1 MNKRILEMRNAA
13 VVLTIFPL
21 LLMIGCSA
29 MDTDIAASP
38 APRAA
43 PIPSASTGAIASPS
57 ASAAPQTTAQRSI
70 QAELS
75 DTVVIPGDRIGPVTR
90 TTTRQ
95 ALERLFGAANLSD
108 EDVGMGEGETEP
120 GTVVNRDA
128 ANAFTVIWTDET
140 RTAVAGAMNF
150 GSAWRTPE
158 GIGIGT
164 SFAELQ
170 QKLGAFQ
177 LYGFEW
183 DYGGSVVLENTRLSK
198 YYGTLIL
205 RVAPTEA
212 SMERSPNDYD
222 AVIGD
227 ELFPST
233 SPHFRALD
241 INVEEMAVYL
251 EKRGE

>member
-1 MNKRILEMRNAA
+1 MPKQILKLPNSAIA
-13 VVLTIFPL
+13 LAGFSL
-21 LLMIGCSA
+21 LLAVGCS
-29 MDTDIAASP
+29 MGQTDVTSSP
-38 APRAA
+38 APSVSVSA
-43 PIPSASTGAIASPS
+43 PRAIASPP
-57 ASAAPQTTAQRSI
+57 ASAAPQTTGQSTAQT
-70 QAELS
+70 ALS
-75 DTVVIPGDRIGPVTR
+75 DTVVIPGDRIGPVRR

-95 ALERLFGAANLSD
+95 QLEQLFGAANLEN

-120 GTVVNRDA
+120 GTVVNAGSD
-128 ANAFTVIWTDET
+128 NTFTVIWTDEN
-140 RTAVAGAMNF
+140 RTAVAGAINF

-158 GIGIGT
+158 GLGVGT

-183 DYGGSVVLENTRLSK
+183 DYGGSVVLEGTRLSK

-212 SMERSPNDYD
+212 SRERSPSDYD

-227 ELFPST
+227 ELFAST

-251 EKRGE
+251 EKQEE

>member
-1 MNKRILEMRNAA
+1 MNKRILKMRNAA
-13 VVLTIFPL
+13 IVLTVFPL
-21 LLMIGCSA
+21 LLAVGCSTVDA
-29 MDTDIAASP
+29 DSAVSP
-38 APRAA
+38 P
-43 PIPSASTGAIASPS
+43 
-57 ASAAPQTTAQRSI
+57 ASAVPQTTAQRSI

-90 TTTRQ
+90 TTNRQ
-95 ALERLFGAANLSD
+95 ALEQIFGAANLSD
-108 EDVGMGEGETEP
+108 EEVGMGEGETEP

-140 RTAVAGAMNF
+140 RTAAAGAINF

-205 RVAPTEA
+205 RVAPTAA

-227 ELFPST
+227 ELFPSS

-241 INVEEMAVYL
+241 ITVEEMAVYL
-251 EKRGE
+251 QKQEG